1 MNVVYIFTDL
11 IVPTAGGIT
20 IKFQDH
26 PNVRGIV
33 FVVFGLLGSHSEP
46 TESVHFSAMD
56 PRALSHTLLLVAS
69 KFTHLKMGGIVEY
82 YQFIAF
88 QGWNSFRAKLGPR
101 PTEKIEGEDAVAVV
115 FRLAIVEATQDE
127 HGVVQNLIK

>member
-1 MNVVYIFTDL
+1 
-11 IVPTAGGIT
+11 
-20 IKFQDH
+20 
-26 PNVRGIV
+26 
-33 FVVFGLLGSHSEP
+33 
-46 TESVHFSAMD
+46 MD

-69 KFTHLKMGGIVEY
+69 KFTHFKKIMEY

>member
-1 MNVVYIFTDL
+1 
-11 IVPTAGGIT
+11 
-20 IKFQDH
+20 
-26 PNVRGIV
+26 
-33 FVVFGLLGSHSEP
+33 
-46 TESVHFSAMD
+46 MD